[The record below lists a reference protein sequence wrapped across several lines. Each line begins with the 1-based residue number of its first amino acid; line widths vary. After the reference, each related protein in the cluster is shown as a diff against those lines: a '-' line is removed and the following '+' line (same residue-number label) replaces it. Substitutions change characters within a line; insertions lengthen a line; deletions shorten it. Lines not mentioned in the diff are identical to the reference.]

1 MVKKNTYLITYHAKQ
16 KKQLVY
22 ELSNY
27 PQAGKSRMT
36 QTPRTELNVHYQQ
49 GVGAVPDQ
57 TPPTRSTN
65 SDHADLDISRVTL
78 RFVYLLFQS
87 YLNNRVCILIN
98 QQQTIATKIQHVICY
113 CLSNNISTKYN

>member
-1 MVKKNTYLITYHAKQ
+1 M
-16 KKQLVY
+16 Y
-22 ELSNY
+22 ELSNN

-87 YLNNRVCILIN
+87 YLNNRVSILIN
-98 QQQTIATKIQHVICY
+98 KNKQLRQKF
-113 CLSNNISTKYN
+113 NM